1 MIARQGVR
9 GQSAPAMVQ
18 PNSGKILNR
27 INICKILAG
36 FGIVIIYLLVLMS
49 DNHVSSLSRDGKSN
63 NRMDLDDTVT
73 EIFNLASQKLPSSTL
88 YKENSW
94 IPLTNGE

>member
-1 MIARQGVR
+1 
-9 GQSAPAMVQ
+9 MVQ

-36 FGIVIIYLLVLMS
+36 FGIVIIYFYLHLLAKLLVLMS